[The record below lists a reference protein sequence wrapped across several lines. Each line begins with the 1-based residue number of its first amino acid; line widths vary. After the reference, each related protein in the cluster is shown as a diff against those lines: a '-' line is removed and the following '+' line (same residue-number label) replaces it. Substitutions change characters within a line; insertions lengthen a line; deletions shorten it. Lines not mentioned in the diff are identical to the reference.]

1 MSTLTIIYK
10 EWKEMLRSRL
20 VLFNLAL
27 IPGIFV
33 SLPLV
38 LALILMR
45 QGVVEGTFAAGE
57 AIRVGNLQL
66 NTADE
71 VRVYLLHQAL
81 FMFLMVPIF
90 LPLGMAIYGVLH
102 EKEESTLEPLLA
114 TPVTVAELML
124 GKSCSIVVP
133 TVAAT
138 WLAFLFFAACLTRLA
153 TPAVYQ
159 AVMRPMTM
167 LALFVLPPLLAQ
179 LTVSLG
185 LIISSRVNDI
195 RAAGQI
201 GGIIVL
207 PVVGLTV
214 MQLASRIVYSL
225 EVFLLG
231 VAGFL
236 LLNLLLFWLLL
247 RAFQRDTVLTRWQ
260 A

>member
-1 MSTLTIIYK
+1 MNTLTILYK

-20 VLFNLAL
+20 VVFNLVL

-38 LALILMR
+38 LALILMH
-45 QGVVEGTFAAGE
+45 QGVVEDTLTAGE

-66 NTADE
+66 STADE
-71 VRVYLLHQAL
+71 VRIYLLHQAL
-81 FMFLMVPIF
+81 FMFLMVPVF

-102 EKEESTLEPLLA
+102 EKEQSTLEPLLA

-124 GKSCSIVVP
+124 GKSFSIVVP

-138 WLAFLFFAACLTRLA
+138 WLAFAFFAVCLTRLA
-153 TPAVYQ
+153 TSAVYQ
-159 AVMRPMTM
+159 AVMRPMTL
-167 LALFVLPPLLAQ
+167 LALLILPPLLAQ

>member
-1 MSTLTIIYK
+1 MNTLTIVYK

-20 VLFNLAL
+20 VVFNIAL

-33 SLPLV
+33 SLPLI
-38 LALILMR
+38 LALLLMR
-45 QGVVEGTFAAGE
+45 EDAVNTSLASGQAVHF
-57 AIRVGNLQL
+57 GNVLL
-66 NTADE
+66 TSAE
-71 VRVYLLHQAL
+71 EIRVYLLHQSL

-90 LPLGMAIYGVLH
+90 LPLGMAIYGILN
-102 EKEESTLEPLLA
+102 EKEHNTLEPLLA
-114 TPVTVAELML
+114 TPVTVGELML
-124 GKSCSIVVP
+124 GKSLSIVGP

-138 WLAFLFFAACLTRLA
+138 WLAFGFFAVCLTRLT
-153 TPAVYQ
+153 TPAVFV
-159 AVMRPMTM
+159 AIMRPMT
-167 LALFVLPPLLAQ
+167 LIAIALLPPLLAQ

-214 MQLASRIVYSL
+214 MQLASRIVYDL
-225 EVFLLG
+225 TAFFLG
-231 VAGFL
+231 AVGL
-236 LLNLLLFWLLL
+236 LILDCVLFGILL

-260 A
+260 S